1 MNIFRKSG
9 PKIKYVEELERAFGN
24 GASKKAFRIKVE
36 TPFLNKENYFTI
48 PEEKDVADFC
58 LVKFE
63 TQEDNHFI
71 ERRTLIFL
79 TELEEFYKL
88 SILNLAPALHQIR
101 IDKVSASGKDVEKGV
116 PFTPTELSAKKT
128 EISNS
133 KNYFTVSYL
142 VEMCG
147 EGVDAFLKKYPLK
160 VAQVGEKFNEFAEK
174 MVNKTGTANMDLKPA
189 NMCAKYNKTT
199 GEIES
204 ISLLDVDPMFSISS
218 ETVDFRKHAKIFMNF
233 LFFSFCLRYRK
244 IKFPDWYLTKD
255 DVEKM
260 IRFFFAE
267 EFTKNYHHPNSM
279 LCYYLPQIKCPTES
293 ADLIIAAL
301 KDQIN
306 EIPETTSY
314 KEGGGDPSKDSKEGG
329 GDPSKDSKE
338 EAVTGPD
345 EKVTEVK
352 TAVAGPI
359 KDTTD
364 NAPNKEEESKGGR
377 RKRKSK
383 KRKSNKKKHT
393 RKA

>member
-9 PKIKYVEELERAFGN
+9 PKIKYVEELEHAFGN
-24 GASKKAFRIKVE
+24 GASKKAFRIKIKE
-36 TPFLNKENYFTI
+36 SSMIPFSSNKEYFTI
-48 PEEKDVADFC
+48 PEDKDVADFC

-63 TQEDNHFI
+63 TQEDNHFNK
-71 ERRTLIFL
+71 RKTLIFL

-88 SILNLAPALHQIR
+88 SVLDLAPALHQIR

-116 PFTPTELSAKKT
+116 PFPPTELSAKKT

-133 KNYFTVSYL
+133 TNYFTVSYL

-174 MVNKTGTANMDLKPA
+174 MVSDAGSANMDLKPA
-189 NMCAKYNKTT
+189 NMCAKYDKTT

-255 DVEKM
+255 DVREM

-267 EFTKNYHHPNSM
+267 EFTEKYHHPNGM
-279 LCYYLPQIKCPTES
+279 LCYYLLQLKCPTES

-301 KDQIN
+301 KDRIN
-306 EIPETTSY
+306 EIPETSSY
-314 KEGGGDPSKDSKEGG
+314 KEGSGDPSKDSKEG
-329 GDPSKDSKE
+329 
-338 EAVTGPD
+338 AVAGPN
-345 EKVTEVK
+345 EKVTEVE

-359 KDTTD
+359 EDTTD
-364 NAPNKEEESKGGR
+364 NAPNKEESKGGK

-383 KRKSNKKKHT
+383 KRKNRKRKHT
-393 RKA
+393 RKV

>member
-9 PKIKYVEELERAFGN
+9 PKIKYVEELEHAFGN

-63 TQEDNHFI
+63 TQEDNHFNKG
-71 ERRTLIFL
+71 RTLIFL

-88 SILNLAPALHQIR
+88 SILDLAPALHQIR

-116 PFTPTELSAKKT
+116 PFPPTELSAKKT

-160 VAQVGEKFNEFAEK
+160 VAQVGEKFNDFAEK
-174 MVNKTGTANMDLKPA
+174 MVTKTGSANMDLKPA

-204 ISLLDVDPMFSISS
+204 ISLLDVDPIFSISS
-218 ETVDFRKHAKIFMNF
+218 KTADFQKHAKIFMNF

-255 DVEKM
+255 DVREM

-267 EFTKNYHHPNSM
+267 EFTKKYHHPNGM
-279 LCYYLPQIKCPTES
+279 LCYYLPQLKCPTES
-293 ADLIIAAL
+293 ADLIIATL
-301 KDQIN
+301 KNQIN
-306 EIPETTSY
+306 EIPETISY
-314 KEGGGDPSKDSKEGG
+314 KEGGGDPSKDSKDG
-329 GDPSKDSKE
+329 
-338 EAVTGPD
+338 AVTGPD
-345 EKVTEVK
+345 EKVTEVE

-359 KDTTD
+359 EDTTD
-364 NAPNKEEESKGGR
+364 NAPNKEDDAKGGR

-383 KRKSNKKKHT
+383 KRKNMKKKHT